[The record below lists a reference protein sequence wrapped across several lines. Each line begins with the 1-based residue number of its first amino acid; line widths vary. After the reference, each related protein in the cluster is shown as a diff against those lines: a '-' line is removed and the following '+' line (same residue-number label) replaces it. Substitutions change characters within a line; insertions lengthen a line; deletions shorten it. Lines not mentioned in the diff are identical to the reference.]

1 MNLLKNFSPVL
12 LGLMMV
18 IFGMNKFIGFIP
30 VEPPADATAQMF
42 MGAMFSS
49 YLYIV
54 VAMLE
59 VGAGIMLFIPKTRFV
74 GWLLLIPVIF
84 NITAFHLAHDFIG
97 NGIWLVPLVLML
109 VIGYQLK
116 SKVFTLVKVTI

>member
-59 VGAGIMLFIPKTRFV
+59 VGAGIMLE
-74 GWLLLIPVIF
+74 
-84 NITAFHLAHDFIG
+84 AFAKLG
-97 NGIWLVPLVLML
+97 
-109 VIGYQLK
+109 
-116 SKVFTLVKVTI
+116 FTLTFFFFRYF